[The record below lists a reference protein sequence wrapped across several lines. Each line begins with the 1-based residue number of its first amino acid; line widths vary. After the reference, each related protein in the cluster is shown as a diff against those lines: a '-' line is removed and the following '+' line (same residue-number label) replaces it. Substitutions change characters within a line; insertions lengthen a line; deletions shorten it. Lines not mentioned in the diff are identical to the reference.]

1 MHGNLLEQMA
11 NLCNRL
17 PTVGPLSS
25 LRFFPVLGYAK
36 VCMCPFLFT
45 SHTVSLGLTP
55 RSGMVH
61 VFKILCSR
69 CQVAFQK
76 DCAAFTRSHPQGVR
90 RSVFLPF
97 ASLLSWK
104 GAWRM
109 QRERERERERERGS
123 LVPADLRAASW
134 PVPPSL
140 GQRVVTWLVSW
151 DRDD

>member
-109 QRERERERERERGS
+109 QRERESEREREREAAWSLQTSELHLGLCRLLLGS
-123 LVPADLRAASW
+123 EWSP
-134 PVPPSL
+134 
-140 GQRVVTWLVSW
+140 G
-151 DRDD
+151 